1 VFIGII
7 YLIIGS
13 AMLFYGADFIVK
25 GGGRLASY
33 FGLSPIVIGLTVV
46 AFGTSLPELV
56 VSIAAAIEGSSPI
69 AIGNVV
75 GSNIANVG
83 LVLGLS
89 SLIFPIKINL
99 LQIKKDLII
108 YMFVCLM
115 FSAFCMNGLISREE
129 GLVLFLSVLIYTWYS
144 FYNSPKKSNN
154 EVYNGK
160 ELSNLWSLYLLIIA
174 GITLL
179 SFGANLFVKGAI
191 DIARYL
197 GISEIVIGMTIV
209 ALGTSLPELATSV
222 IASFRKEH
230 AISIGNIIGSNLFNL
245 LSVIGIVSLVTP
257 ITSPKE
263 ILFFEIPY
271 MIIYGLVLFPIGM
284 MKQPIHRTTAIF
296 LLLGYV
302 LFIYQLF

>member
-1 VFIGII
+1 MFIGII
-7 YLIIGS
+7 FLIIGS
-13 AMLFYGADFIVK
+13 AMLFYGAEFIVK
-25 GGGRLASY
+25 GGSQLARY

-56 VSIAAAIEGSSPI
+56 VSIVAAIGGSSPI

-83 LVLGLS
+83 LVLGIS

-99 LQIKKDLII
+99 SQIKNDLII
-108 YMFVCLM
+108 YIFVCLM
-115 FSAFCMNGLISREE
+115 FSAFCMNGSISRQE
-129 GLVLFLSVLIYTWYS
+129 GLILFLSVLIYTWYS
-144 FYNSPKKSNN
+144 FYYSSSKNN
-154 EVYNGK
+154 DEDVNDK
-160 ELSNLWSLYLLIIA
+160 NPSNLQMLFILIIS

-191 DIARYL
+191 DIARYF

-230 AISIGNIIGSNLFNL
+230 AISIGNIVGSNLFNL
-245 LSVIGIVSLVTP
+245 LSVIGIVSLVSP
-257 ITSPKE
+257 IESPKE

-271 MIIYGLVLFPIGM
+271 MIIYGLILFPIGM
-284 MKQPIHRTTAIF
+284 LKQPIHRLTAAF
-296 LLLGYV
+296 LLIGYL

>member
-1 VFIGII
+1 MSIGIL
-7 YLIIGS
+7 YLIFGS
-13 AMLFYGADFIVK
+13 AMLFYGADFMVR
-25 GGGRLASY
+25 GGSQVAKR

-56 VSIAAAIEGSSPI
+56 VSIAAAVEGSSPI

-89 SLIFPIKINL
+89 SLILPLKINL
-99 LQIKKDLII
+99 GQIKKDLII
-108 YMFVCLM
+108 YLAVCLL
-115 FSAFCMNGLISREE
+115 FTTFCVDGSVTRLEGLI
-129 GLVLFLSVLIYTWYS
+129 LFLCVIMYTLYS
-144 FYNSPKKSNN
+144 FSTSSNKNNPEESHSENIPNSLVS
-154 EVYNGK
+154 YA
-160 ELSNLWSLYLLIIA
+160 LIIS
-174 GITLL
+174 GISLL
-179 SFGANLFVKGAI
+179 SFGANLFVTGAI
-191 DIARYL
+191 DIARYF
-197 GISEIVIGMTIV
+197 GITEIVIGMTIV
-209 ALGTSLPELATSV
+209 ALGTSLPELATSI

-245 LSVIGIVSLVTP
+245 LSVIGIASLVTP
-257 ITSPKE
+257 IESPKE

-271 MIIYGLVLFPIGM
+271 MIFYGIILFPIGM
-284 MKQPIHRTTAIF
+284 MKQPIHRITSIL

>member
-1 VFIGII
+1 
-7 YLIIGS
+7 
-13 AMLFYGADFIVK
+13 MLFYGAEFIVK
-25 GGGRLASY
+25 GGSQLARY

-56 VSIAAAIEGSSPI
+56 VSIVAAIGGSSPI

-83 LVLGLS
+83 LVLGIS

-99 LQIKKDLII
+99 SQIKNDLII
-108 YMFVCLM
+108 YIFVCLM
-115 FSAFCMNGLISREE
+115 FSAFCMNGSISRQE
-129 GLVLFLSVLIYTWYS
+129 GLILFLSVLIYTWYS
-144 FYNSPKKSNN
+144 FYYSSSKNN
-154 EVYNGK
+154 DEDVNDK
-160 ELSNLWSLYLLIIA
+160 NQSNLRMLFILIIS

-191 DIARYL
+191 DIARYF

-230 AISIGNIIGSNLFNL
+230 AISIGNIVGSNLFNL
-245 LSVIGIVSLVTP
+245 LSVIGIVSLVSP
-257 ITSPKE
+257 IESPKE

-271 MIIYGLVLFPIGM
+271 MIIYGLILFPIGM
-284 MKQPIHRTTAIF
+284 LKQPIHRLTAAF
-296 LLLGYV
+296 LLIGYL

>member
-1 VFIGII
+1 
-7 YLIIGS
+7 
-13 AMLFYGADFIVK
+13 MLFYGAEFIVK
-25 GGGRLASY
+25 GGSRLARY

-56 VSIAAAIEGSSPI
+56 VSIVAAIGGSSPI

-83 LVLGLS
+83 LVLGIS

-99 LQIKKDLII
+99 SQIKNDLII
-108 YMFVCLM
+108 YIFVCLM
-115 FSAFCMNGLISREE
+115 FSAFCMNGSISRQE
-129 GLVLFLSVLIYTWYS
+129 GLILFLSVLIYTWYS
-144 FYNSPKKSNN
+144 FYYSSIKNN
-154 EVYNGK
+154 DEDVNDK
-160 ELSNLWSLYLLIIA
+160 NPSNLRMLFILIIS

-191 DIARYL
+191 DIARYF

-230 AISIGNIIGSNLFNL
+230 AISIGNIVGSNLFNL
-245 LSVIGIVSLVTP
+245 LSVIGIVSLVSP
-257 ITSPKE
+257 IESPKE

-271 MIIYGLVLFPIGM
+271 MIIYGLILFPIGM
-284 MKQPIHRTTAIF
+284 LKQPIHRLTAAF
-296 LLLGYV
+296 LLIGYL

>member
-1 VFIGII
+1 
-7 YLIIGS
+7 
-13 AMLFYGADFIVK
+13 MLFYGADFIVK
-25 GGGRLASY
+25 GGSQLASR

-56 VSIAAAIEGSSPI
+56 VSIAAVIEGSSPI

-89 SLIFPIKINL
+89 SLIFPLKISL
-99 LQIKKDLII
+99 IQIKRDLII
-108 YMFVCLM
+108 YIFVCAI
-115 FSAFCMNGLISREE
+115 FSLFCMNGTITREE
-129 GLVLFLSVLIYTWYS
+129 GLILFLSVIMYTWYS
-144 FYNSPKKSNN
+144 FYNPTISDNKNIIDENPSK
-154 EVYNGK
+154 
-160 ELSNLWSLYLLIIA
+160 LWMLYLFIFSGIA
-174 GITLL
+174 LL
-179 SFGANLFVKGAI
+179 SFGANLFIKGAI
-191 DIARYL
+191 DIARYF
-197 GISEIVIGMTIV
+197 GISEIVIGMSIV

-230 AISIGNIIGSNLFNL
+230 GISIGNIIGSNLFNL
-245 LSVIGIVSLVTP
+245 LSVIGIVSLLSP
-257 ITSPKE
+257 IESPKE

-271 MIIYGLVLFPIGM
+271 MVIYGLILFPIAW
-284 MKQPIHRTTAIF
+284 MKQPIHRFTSIS

>member
-1 VFIGII
+1 
-7 YLIIGS
+7 
-13 AMLFYGADFIVK
+13 MLFYGAEFIVK
-25 GGGRLASY
+25 GGSRLARY

-56 VSIAAAIEGSSPI
+56 VSIVAAIGGSSPI

-83 LVLGLS
+83 LVLGIS

-99 LQIKKDLII
+99 SQIKNDLII
-108 YMFVCLM
+108 YIFVCLM
-115 FSAFCMNGLISREE
+115 FSAFCMNGSISRQE
-129 GLVLFLSVLIYTWYS
+129 GLILFLSVLLYTWYS
-144 FYNSPKKSNN
+144 FYYSSSKNN
-154 EVYNGK
+154 DEDVNDK
-160 ELSNLWSLYLLIIA
+160 NPSNLRMLFILIIS

-191 DIARYL
+191 DIARYF

-230 AISIGNIIGSNLFNL
+230 AISIGNIVGSNLFNL
-245 LSVIGIVSLVTP
+245 LSVIGIVSLVSP
-257 ITSPKE
+257 IESPKE

-271 MIIYGLVLFPIGM
+271 MIIYGLILFPIGM
-284 MKQPIHRTTAIF
+284 LKQPIHRLTAAF
-296 LLLGYV
+296 LLIGYL

>member
-1 VFIGII
+1 
-7 YLIIGS
+7 
-13 AMLFYGADFIVK
+13 MLFYGAEFIVK
-25 GGGRLASY
+25 GGSQLARY

-56 VSIAAAIEGSSPI
+56 VSIVAAIGGSSPI

-83 LVLGLS
+83 LVLGIS

-99 LQIKKDLII
+99 SQIKNDLII
-108 YMFVCLM
+108 YIFVCLM
-115 FSAFCMNGLISREE
+115 FSAFCMNGSISRQE
-129 GLVLFLSVLIYTWYS
+129 GLILFLSVLVYTWYS
-144 FYNSPKKSNN
+144 FYYSSSKDNDEDVNDKNP
-154 EVYNGK
+154 
-160 ELSNLWSLYLLIIA
+160 SNLRMLFILIIS

-191 DIARYL
+191 DIARYF

-230 AISIGNIIGSNLFNL
+230 AISIGNIVGSNLFNL
-245 LSVIGIVSLVTP
+245 LSVIGIVSLVSP
-257 ITSPKE
+257 IESPKE

-271 MIIYGLVLFPIGM
+271 MIIYGLILFPIGM
-284 MKQPIHRTTAIF
+284 LKQPIHRLTAAF
-296 LLLGYV
+296 LLIGYL

>member
-1 VFIGII
+1 MFIGII
-7 YLIIGS
+7 FLIIGS
-13 AMLFYGADFIVK
+13 AMLFYGAEFIVK
-25 GGGRLASY
+25 GGSRLARY

-56 VSIAAAIEGSSPI
+56 VSIVAAIGGSSPI

-83 LVLGLS
+83 LVLGIS

-99 LQIKKDLII
+99 SQIKNDLII
-108 YMFVCLM
+108 YIFVCLM
-115 FSAFCMNGLISREE
+115 FSAFCMNGSISRQE
-129 GLVLFLSVLIYTWYS
+129 GLILFLCVLVYTWYS
-144 FYNSPKKSNN
+144 FYYSSSKNN
-154 EVYNGK
+154 DEDVNDK
-160 ELSNLWSLYLLIIA
+160 NPSNLRMLFILIIS

-191 DIARYL
+191 DIARYF

-230 AISIGNIIGSNLFNL
+230 AISIGNIVGSNLFNL
-245 LSVIGIVSLVTP
+245 LSVIGIVSLVSP
-257 ITSPKE
+257 IESPKE

-271 MIIYGLVLFPIGM
+271 MIIYGLILFPNGM
-284 MKQPIHRTTAIF
+284 LKQPIHRLTAAF
-296 LLLGYV
+296 LLIGYL

>member
-1 VFIGII
+1 
-7 YLIIGS
+7 
-13 AMLFYGADFIVK
+13 MLFYGAEFIVK
-25 GGGRLASY
+25 GGSRLARY

-56 VSIAAAIEGSSPI
+56 VSIVAAIGGSSPI

-83 LVLGLS
+83 LVLGIS

-99 LQIKKDLII
+99 SQIKNDLII
-108 YMFVCLM
+108 YIFVCLM
-115 FSAFCMNGLISREE
+115 FSAFCMNGSISRQE
-129 GLVLFLSVLIYTWYS
+129 GLILFLSVLIYTWYS
-144 FYNSPKKSNN
+144 FYYSSSKNN
-154 EVYNGK
+154 NDDVNDK
-160 ELSNLWSLYLLIIA
+160 NPSNLRMLFILIIS

-191 DIARYL
+191 DIARYF

-230 AISIGNIIGSNLFNL
+230 AISIGNIVGSNLFNL
-245 LSVIGIVSLVTP
+245 LSVIGIVSLVSP
-257 ITSPKE
+257 IESPKE

-271 MIIYGLVLFPIGM
+271 MIIYGLILFPIGM
-284 MKQPIHRTTAIF
+284 LKQPIHRLTAAF
-296 LLLGYV
+296 LLIGYL

>member
-7 YLIIGS
+7 FLIIGS
-13 AMLFYGADFIVK
+13 AMLFYGAEFIVK
-25 GGGRLASY
+25 GGSRLARY

-56 VSIAAAIEGSSPI
+56 VSIVAAIGGSSPI

-83 LVLGLS
+83 LVLGIS

-99 LQIKKDLII
+99 SQIKNDLII
-108 YMFVCLM
+108 YIFVCLM
-115 FSAFCMNGLISREE
+115 FSAFCMNGSISRQE
-129 GLVLFLSVLIYTWYS
+129 GLILFLSVLIYTWYS
-144 FYNSPKKSNN
+144 FYYSSSKNN
-154 EVYNGK
+154 DEDINDK
-160 ELSNLWSLYLLIIA
+160 NPSNLRMLFILIIS

-191 DIARYL
+191 DIARYF

-230 AISIGNIIGSNLFNL
+230 AISIGNIVGSNLFNL
-245 LSVIGIVSLVTP
+245 LSVIGIVSLVSP
-257 ITSPKE
+257 IESPKE

-271 MIIYGLVLFPIGM
+271 MIIYGLILFPIGM
-284 MKQPIHRTTAIF
+284 LKQPIHRLTAAF
-296 LLLGYV
+296 LLIGYL

>member
-7 YLIIGS
+7 FLIIGS
-13 AMLFYGADFIVK
+13 AMLFYGAEFIVK
-25 GGGRLASY
+25 GGSRLARY

-56 VSIAAAIEGSSPI
+56 VSIVAAIGGSSPI

-83 LVLGLS
+83 LVLGIS

-99 LQIKKDLII
+99 SQIKNDLII
-108 YMFVCLM
+108 YIFVCLM
-115 FSAFCMNGLISREE
+115 FSAFCMNGSISRQE
-129 GLVLFLSVLIYTWYS
+129 GLILFLSVLIYTWYS
-144 FYNSPKKSNN
+144 FYYSSIKNN
-154 EVYNGK
+154 DEDVNDK
-160 ELSNLWSLYLLIIA
+160 NPSNLRMLFILIIS

-191 DIARYL
+191 DIARYF

-230 AISIGNIIGSNLFNL
+230 AISIGNIVGSNLFNL
-245 LSVIGIVSLVTP
+245 LSVIGIVSLVSP
-257 ITSPKE
+257 IESPKE

-271 MIIYGLVLFPIGM
+271 MIIYGLILFPIGM
-284 MKQPIHRTTAIF
+284 LKQPIHRLTAAF
-296 LLLGYV
+296 LLIGYL

>member
-1 VFIGII
+1 MFIGII
-7 YLIIGS
+7 FLIIGS
-13 AMLFYGADFIVK
+13 AMLFYGAEFIVK
-25 GGGRLASY
+25 GGSRLARY

-56 VSIAAAIEGSSPI
+56 VSIVAAIGGSSPI

-83 LVLGLS
+83 LVLGIS

-99 LQIKKDLII
+99 SQIKNDLII
-108 YMFVCLM
+108 YIFVCLM
-115 FSAFCMNGLISREE
+115 FSAFCMNGSISRQE
-129 GLVLFLSVLIYTWYS
+129 GLILFLSVLVYTWYS
-144 FYNSPKKSNN
+144 FYYSSSKNN
-154 EVYNGK
+154 DEDVNDK
-160 ELSNLWSLYLLIIA
+160 NPSNLRMLFILIIS

-191 DIARYL
+191 DIARYF

-230 AISIGNIIGSNLFNL
+230 AISIGNIVGSNLFNL
-245 LSVIGIVSLVTP
+245 LSVIGIVSLVSP
-257 ITSPKE
+257 IESPKE

-271 MIIYGLVLFPIGM
+271 MIIYGLILFPIGM
-284 MKQPIHRTTAIF
+284 LKQPIHRLTAAF
-296 LLLGYV
+296 LLIGYL

>member
-1 VFIGII
+1 
-7 YLIIGS
+7 
-13 AMLFYGADFIVK
+13 MLFYGAEFIVK
-25 GGGRLASY
+25 GGSQLARY

-56 VSIAAAIEGSSPI
+56 VSIVAAIGGSSPI

-83 LVLGLS
+83 LVLGIS

-99 LQIKKDLII
+99 SQIKNDLII
-108 YMFVCLM
+108 YIFVCLM
-115 FSAFCMNGLISREE
+115 FSTFCMNGSISRQE
-129 GLVLFLSVLIYTWYS
+129 GLILFLSVLVYTWYS
-144 FYNSPKKSNN
+144 FYYSSSKNN
-154 EVYNGK
+154 DEDVNDK
-160 ELSNLWSLYLLIIA
+160 NPSNLRMLFILIIS

-191 DIARYL
+191 DIARYF

-230 AISIGNIIGSNLFNL
+230 AISIGNIVGSNLFNL
-245 LSVIGIVSLVTP
+245 LSVIGIVSLVSP
-257 ITSPKE
+257 IESPKE

-271 MIIYGLVLFPIGM
+271 MIIYGLILFPIGM
-284 MKQPIHRTTAIF
+284 LKQPIHRLTAAF
-296 LLLGYV
+296 LLIGYL

>member
-1 VFIGII
+1 
-7 YLIIGS
+7 
-13 AMLFYGADFIVK
+13 MLFYGAEFIVK
-25 GGGRLASY
+25 GGRRLARY

-56 VSIAAAIEGSSPI
+56 VSIVAAIGGSSPI

-83 LVLGLS
+83 LVLGIS

-99 LQIKKDLII
+99 SQIKNDLII
-108 YMFVCLM
+108 YIFVCLM
-115 FSAFCMNGLISREE
+115 FSAFCMNGSISRQE
-129 GLVLFLSVLIYTWYS
+129 GLILFLSVLIYTWYS
-144 FYNSPKKSNN
+144 FYYSSSKNN
-154 EVYNGK
+154 DEDVNDK
-160 ELSNLWSLYLLIIA
+160 NPSNLRMLFILIIS

-191 DIARYL
+191 DIARYF

-230 AISIGNIIGSNLFNL
+230 AISIGNIVGSNLFNL
-245 LSVIGIVSLVTP
+245 LSVIGIVSLVSP
-257 ITSPKE
+257 IESPKE

-271 MIIYGLVLFPIGM
+271 MIIYGLILFPIGM
-284 MKQPIHRTTAIF
+284 LKQPIHRLTAAF
-296 LLLGYV
+296 LLIGYL

>member
-1 VFIGII
+1 MFIGII
-7 YLIIGS
+7 FLIIGS
-13 AMLFYGADFIVK
+13 AMLFYGAEFIVK
-25 GGGRLASY
+25 GGSQLARY

-56 VSIAAAIEGSSPI
+56 VSIVAAIGGSSPI

-83 LVLGLS
+83 LVLGIS

-99 LQIKKDLII
+99 SQIKNDLII
-108 YMFVCLM
+108 YIFVCLM
-115 FSAFCMNGLISREE
+115 FSAFCMNGIISRQE
-129 GLVLFLSVLIYTWYS
+129 GLILFLSVLVYTWYS
-144 FYNSPKKSNN
+144 FYYSSSKNN
-154 EVYNGK
+154 DEDVNDK
-160 ELSNLWSLYLLIIA
+160 NPSNLRMLFILIIS

-191 DIARYL
+191 DIARYF

-230 AISIGNIIGSNLFNL
+230 AISIGNIVGSNLFNL
-245 LSVIGIVSLVTP
+245 LSVIGIVSLVSP
-257 ITSPKE
+257 IESPKE

-271 MIIYGLVLFPIGM
+271 MIIYGLILFPIGM
-284 MKQPIHRTTAIF
+284 LKQPIHRLTAAF
-296 LLLGYV
+296 LLIGYL

>member
-1 VFIGII
+1 
-7 YLIIGS
+7 
-13 AMLFYGADFIVK
+13 MLFYGAEFIVK
-25 GGGRLASY
+25 GGSRLARY

-56 VSIAAAIEGSSPI
+56 VSIVAAIGGSSPI

-83 LVLGLS
+83 LVLGIS
-89 SLIFPIKINL
+89 SSIFPIKINL
-99 LQIKKDLII
+99 SQIKNDLII
-108 YMFVCLM
+108 YIFVCLM
-115 FSAFCMNGLISREE
+115 FSAFCMNGSISRQE
-129 GLVLFLSVLIYTWYS
+129 GLILFLSVLVYTWYS
-144 FYNSPKKSNN
+144 FYYSSSKNN
-154 EVYNGK
+154 DEDVNDK
-160 ELSNLWSLYLLIIA
+160 NPSNLRMLFILIIS

-191 DIARYL
+191 DIARYF

-230 AISIGNIIGSNLFNL
+230 AISIGNIVGSNLFNL
-245 LSVIGIVSLVTP
+245 LSVIGIVSLLSP
-257 ITSPKE
+257 IESPKE

-271 MIIYGLVLFPIGM
+271 MIIYGLILFPIGM
-284 MKQPIHRTTAIF
+284 LKQPIHRLTAAF
-296 LLLGYV
+296 LLIGYL

>member
-1 VFIGII
+1 
-7 YLIIGS
+7 
-13 AMLFYGADFIVK
+13 MLFYGADFIVK
-25 GGGRLASY
+25 GGSQLASR

-56 VSIAAAIEGSSPI
+56 VSIVAAIEGSSPI

-89 SLIFPIKINL
+89 SLIFPLKINL
-99 LQIKKDLII
+99 IQIKRDLII
-108 YMFVCLM
+108 YIFVCAI
-115 FSAFCMNGLISREE
+115 FSLFCMNGTITREE
-129 GLVLFLSVLIYTWYS
+129 GLILFLSVIMYTWYS
-144 FYNSPKKSNN
+144 FYNPTISDNKNVIDENPSK
-154 EVYNGK
+154 
-160 ELSNLWSLYLLIIA
+160 LWMLYLFIFSGIA
-174 GITLL
+174 LL
-179 SFGANLFVKGAI
+179 SFGANLFIKGAI
-191 DIARYL
+191 DIARYF
-197 GISEIVIGMTIV
+197 GISEIVIGMSIV

-230 AISIGNIIGSNLFNL
+230 GISIGNIIGSNLFNL
-245 LSVIGIVSLVTP
+245 LSVIGIVSLLSP
-257 ITSPKE
+257 IESPKE

-271 MIIYGLVLFPIGM
+271 MIIYGLILFPIAW
-284 MKQPIHRTTAIF
+284 MKQPIHRFTSIS

>member
-7 YLIIGS
+7 FLIIGS
-13 AMLFYGADFIVK
+13 AMLFYGAEFIVK
-25 GGGRLASY
+25 GGSQLARY

-56 VSIAAAIEGSSPI
+56 VSIVAAIGGSSPI

-83 LVLGLS
+83 LVLGIS

-99 LQIKKDLII
+99 SQIKNDLII
-108 YMFVCLM
+108 YIFVCLM
-115 FSAFCMNGLISREE
+115 FSAFCMNGSISRQE
-129 GLVLFLSVLIYTWYS
+129 GLILFLSVLVYTWYS
-144 FYNSPKKSNN
+144 FYYSSSKNN
-154 EVYNGK
+154 DEDVNDK
-160 ELSNLWSLYLLIIA
+160 NPSNLRMLFILIIS

-191 DIARYL
+191 DIARYF

-230 AISIGNIIGSNLFNL
+230 AISIGNIVGSNLFNL
-245 LSVIGIVSLVTP
+245 LSVIGIVSLVSP
-257 ITSPKE
+257 IESPKE

-271 MIIYGLVLFPIGM
+271 MIIYGLILFPIGM
-284 MKQPIHRTTAIF
+284 LKQPIHRLTAAF
-296 LLLGYV
+296 LLIGYL

>member
-1 VFIGII
+1 
-7 YLIIGS
+7 
-13 AMLFYGADFIVK
+13 MLFYGAEFIVK
-25 GGGRLASY
+25 GGSRLARY

-56 VSIAAAIEGSSPI
+56 VSIVAAIGGSSPI

-83 LVLGLS
+83 LVLGIS

-99 LQIKKDLII
+99 SQIKNDLII
-108 YMFVCLM
+108 YIFVCLM
-115 FSAFCMNGLISREE
+115 FSAFCMNGSVSRQE
-129 GLVLFLSVLIYTWYS
+129 GLILFLSVLIYTWYS
-144 FYNSPKKSNN
+144 FYYSSIKNN
-154 EVYNGK
+154 DEDVNDK
-160 ELSNLWSLYLLIIA
+160 NPSNLRMLFILIIS

-191 DIARYL
+191 DIARYF

-230 AISIGNIIGSNLFNL
+230 AISIGNIVGSNLFNL
-245 LSVIGIVSLVTP
+245 LSVIGIVSLVSP
-257 ITSPKE
+257 IESPKE

-271 MIIYGLVLFPIGM
+271 MIIYGLILFPIGM
-284 MKQPIHRTTAIF
+284 LKQPIHRLTAAF
-296 LLLGYV
+296 LLIGYL

>member
-1 VFIGII
+1 MFIGII
-7 YLIIGS
+7 FLIIGS
-13 AMLFYGADFIVK
+13 AMLFYGAEFIVK
-25 GGGRLASY
+25 GGSQLARY

-56 VSIAAAIEGSSPI
+56 VSIVAAIGGSSPL

-83 LVLGLS
+83 LVLGVS

-99 LQIKKDLII
+99 SQIKNDLII
-108 YMFVCLM
+108 YIFVCLM
-115 FSAFCMNGLISREE
+115 FSAFCMNGSISRQE
-129 GLVLFLSVLIYTWYS
+129 GLILFLSVLIYTWYS
-144 FYNSPKKSNN
+144 FYYSSRKNN
-154 EVYNGK
+154 DEDVNDK
-160 ELSNLWSLYLLIIA
+160 NPSNLRMLFILIIS

-191 DIARYL
+191 DIARYF

-230 AISIGNIIGSNLFNL
+230 AISIGNIVGSNLFNL
-245 LSVIGIVSLVTP
+245 LSVIGIVSLVSP
-257 ITSPKE
+257 IESPKE

-271 MIIYGLVLFPIGM
+271 MIIYGLILFPIGM
-284 MKQPIHRTTAIF
+284 LKQPIHRSTAAF
-296 LLLGYV
+296 LLIGYL

>member
-1 VFIGII
+1 MFIGII
-7 YLIIGS
+7 FLIIGS
-13 AMLFYGADFIVK
+13 ALLFYGAEFIVK
-25 GGGRLASY
+25 GGSQLARY

-56 VSIAAAIEGSSPI
+56 VSIVAAIGGSSPI

-83 LVLGLS
+83 LVLGIS

-99 LQIKKDLII
+99 SQIKNDLII
-108 YMFVCLM
+108 YIFVCLM
-115 FSAFCMNGLISREE
+115 FSAFCMNGSISRQE
-129 GLVLFLSVLIYTWYS
+129 GLILFLSVLIYTWYS
-144 FYNSPKKSNN
+144 FYYSSSKNN
-154 EVYNGK
+154 DEDVNDK
-160 ELSNLWSLYLLIIA
+160 NPSNLRMLFILIIS

-191 DIARYL
+191 DIARYF

-230 AISIGNIIGSNLFNL
+230 AISIGNIVGSNLFNL
-245 LSVIGIVSLVTP
+245 LSVIGIVSLVSP
-257 ITSPKE
+257 IESPKE

-271 MIIYGLVLFPIGM
+271 MIIYGLILFPIGM
-284 MKQPIHRTTAIF
+284 LKQPIHRLTAAF
-296 LLLGYV
+296 LLIGYL

>member
-1 VFIGII
+1 
-7 YLIIGS
+7 
-13 AMLFYGADFIVK
+13 MLFYGAEFIVK
-25 GGGRLASY
+25 GGSQLARY

-56 VSIAAAIEGSSPI
+56 VSIVAAIGGSSPI

-83 LVLGLS
+83 LVLGVS

-99 LQIKKDLII
+99 SQIKNDLII
-108 YMFVCLM
+108 YIFVCLM
-115 FSAFCMNGLISREE
+115 FSAFCMNGSISRQE
-129 GLVLFLSVLIYTWYS
+129 GLILFLSVLIYTWYS
-144 FYNSPKKSNN
+144 FYYSSSKNN
-154 EVYNGK
+154 DEDVNDK
-160 ELSNLWSLYLLIIA
+160 NPSNLRMLFILIIS

-191 DIARYL
+191 DIARYF

-230 AISIGNIIGSNLFNL
+230 AISIGNIVGSNLFNL
-245 LSVIGIVSLVTP
+245 LSVIGIVSLVSP
-257 ITSPKE
+257 IEAPKE

-271 MIIYGLVLFPIGM
+271 MIIYGLILFPIGM
-284 MKQPIHRTTAIF
+284 LKQPIHRLTAAF
-296 LLLGYV
+296 LLIGYL

>member
-1 VFIGII
+1 
-7 YLIIGS
+7 
-13 AMLFYGADFIVK
+13 MLFYGAEFIVK
-25 GGGRLASY
+25 GGSRLARY

-56 VSIAAAIEGSSPI
+56 VSIVAAIGGSSPI

-83 LVLGLS
+83 LVLGIS

-99 LQIKKDLII
+99 SQIKNDLII
-108 YMFVCLM
+108 YIFVCLM
-115 FSAFCMNGLISREE
+115 FSAFCMNGSISRQE
-129 GLVLFLSVLIYTWYS
+129 GLILFLCVLVYTWYS
-144 FYNSPKKSNN
+144 FYYSSSKNN
-154 EVYNGK
+154 DEDVNDK
-160 ELSNLWSLYLLIIA
+160 NPSNLRMLFILIIS

-191 DIARYL
+191 DIARYF

-230 AISIGNIIGSNLFNL
+230 AISIGNIVGSNLFNL
-245 LSVIGIVSLVTP
+245 LSVIGIVSLVSP
-257 ITSPKE
+257 IESPKE

-271 MIIYGLVLFPIGM
+271 MIIYGLILFPIGM
-284 MKQPIHRTTAIF
+284 LKQPIHRLTAAF
-296 LLLGYV
+296 LLIGYL

>member
-1 VFIGII
+1 MFIGII
-7 YLIIGS
+7 FLIIGS
-13 AMLFYGADFIVK
+13 AMLFYGAEFIVK
-25 GGGRLASY
+25 GGSRLARY

-56 VSIAAAIEGSSPI
+56 VSIVAAIGGSSPI

-83 LVLGLS
+83 LVLGIS

-99 LQIKKDLII
+99 SQIKNDLII
-108 YMFVCLM
+108 YIFVCLM
-115 FSAFCMNGLISREE
+115 FSAFCMNGSISRQE
-129 GLVLFLSVLIYTWYS
+129 GLILFLSVLIYTWYS
-144 FYNSPKKSNN
+144 FYYSSIKNN
-154 EVYNGK
+154 DEDVNDK
-160 ELSNLWSLYLLIIA
+160 NPSNLRMLFILIIS

-191 DIARYL
+191 DIARYF

-230 AISIGNIIGSNLFNL
+230 ALSIGNIVGSNLFNL
-245 LSVIGIVSLVTP
+245 LSVIGIVSLVSP
-257 ITSPKE
+257 IESPKE

-271 MIIYGLVLFPIGM
+271 MIIYGLILFPIGM
-284 MKQPIHRTTAIF
+284 LKQPIHRLTAAF
-296 LLLGYV
+296 LLIGYL

>member
-1 VFIGII
+1 MFIGII
-7 YLIIGS
+7 FLIIGS
-13 AMLFYGADFIVK
+13 AMLFYGAEFIVK
-25 GGGRLASY
+25 GGSQLARY

-56 VSIAAAIEGSSPI
+56 VSIVAAIGGSSPI

-83 LVLGLS
+83 LVLGIS

-99 LQIKKDLII
+99 SQIKNDLII
-108 YMFVCLM
+108 YIFVCLM
-115 FSAFCMNGLISREE
+115 FSAFCMNGSISRQE
-129 GLVLFLSVLIYTWYS
+129 GLILFLSVLIYTWYS
-144 FYNSPKKSNN
+144 FYYSSSKNN
-154 EVYNGK
+154 DEDVNDK
-160 ELSNLWSLYLLIIA
+160 NPSNLRMLFILIIS

-191 DIARYL
+191 DIARYFE
-197 GISEIVIGMTIV
+197 ISEIVIGMTIV

-230 AISIGNIIGSNLFNL
+230 AISIGNIVGSNLFNL
-245 LSVIGIVSLVTP
+245 LSVIGIVSLVSP
-257 ITSPKE
+257 IESPKE

-271 MIIYGLVLFPIGM
+271 MIIYGLILFPIGM
-284 MKQPIHRTTAIF
+284 LKQPIHRLTAAF
-296 LLLGYV
+296 LLIGYL

>member
-1 VFIGII
+1 MFIGII
-7 YLIIGS
+7 FLIIGS
-13 AMLFYGADFIVK
+13 AMLFYGAEFIVK
-25 GGGRLASY
+25 GGSQLARY

-56 VSIAAAIEGSSPI
+56 VSIVAAIGGSSPI

-83 LVLGLS
+83 LVLGIS

-99 LQIKKDLII
+99 SQIKNDLII
-108 YMFVCLM
+108 YIFVCLM
-115 FSAFCMNGLISREE
+115 FSAFCMNGSISRQE
-129 GLVLFLSVLIYTWYS
+129 GLILFLSVLIYTWYS
-144 FYNSPKKSNN
+144 FYYSSSKNN
-154 EVYNGK
+154 DEDVNDK
-160 ELSNLWSLYLLIIA
+160 NPSNLRMLFILIIS

-191 DIARYL
+191 DIARYF

-230 AISIGNIIGSNLFNL
+230 AISIGNIVGSNLFNL
-245 LSVIGIVSLVTP
+245 LSVIGIVSLVSP
-257 ITSPKE
+257 IESPKE

-271 MIIYGLVLFPIGM
+271 MIIYGLILFPIGM
-284 MKQPIHRTTAIF
+284 LKQPIHRLTATF
-296 LLLGYV
+296 LLIGYL

>member
-7 YLIIGS
+7 FLIIGS
-13 AMLFYGADFIVK
+13 AMLFYGAEFIVK
-25 GGGRLASY
+25 GGSQLARY

-56 VSIAAAIEGSSPI
+56 VSIVAAIGGSSPI

-83 LVLGLS
+83 LVLGIS

-99 LQIKKDLII
+99 SQIKNDLII
-108 YMFVCLM
+108 YIFVCLM
-115 FSAFCMNGLISREE
+115 FSAFCMNGSISRQE
-129 GLVLFLSVLIYTWYS
+129 GLILFLSVLIYTWYS
-144 FYNSPKKSNN
+144 FYYSSSKNN
-154 EVYNGK
+154 DEDVNDK
-160 ELSNLWSLYLLIIA
+160 NPSNLRMLFILIIS

-191 DIARYL
+191 DIARYF

-230 AISIGNIIGSNLFNL
+230 AISIGNIVGSNLFNL
-245 LSVIGIVSLVTP
+245 LSVIGIVSLVSP
-257 ITSPKE
+257 IESPKE

-271 MIIYGLVLFPIGM
+271 MIIYGLILFPIGM
-284 MKQPIHRTTAIF
+284 LKQPIHRLTAAF
-296 LLLGYV
+296 LLIGYL

>member
-1 VFIGII
+1 
-7 YLIIGS
+7 
-13 AMLFYGADFIVK
+13 MLFYGAEFIVK
-25 GGGRLASY
+25 GGSRLARY

-56 VSIAAAIEGSSPI
+56 VSIVAAIGGSSPI

-83 LVLGLS
+83 LVLGIS

-99 LQIKKDLII
+99 SQIKNDLII
-108 YMFVCLM
+108 YIFVCLM
-115 FSAFCMNGLISREE
+115 FSAFCMNGSISRQE
-129 GLVLFLSVLIYTWYS
+129 GLILFLCVLVYTWYS
-144 FYNSPKKSNN
+144 FYYSSSKNN
-154 EVYNGK
+154 DEDVNDK
-160 ELSNLWSLYLLIIA
+160 NPSNLRMLFILIIS

-191 DIARYL
+191 DIARYF

-230 AISIGNIIGSNLFNL
+230 AISIGNIVGSNLFNL
-245 LSVIGIVSLVTP
+245 LSVIGIVSLVSP
-257 ITSPKE
+257 IESPKE

-271 MIIYGLVLFPIGM
+271 MIIYGLILFPIGM
-284 MKQPIHRTTAIF
+284 LKQPIHRFTAAF
-296 LLLGYV
+296 LLIGYL

>member
-1 VFIGII
+1 
-7 YLIIGS
+7 
-13 AMLFYGADFIVK
+13 M
-25 GGGRLASY
+25 
-33 FGLSPIVIGLTVV
+33 IGLTVV

-56 VSIAAAIEGSSPI
+56 VSIVAAIGGSSPI

-83 LVLGLS
+83 LVLGIS

-99 LQIKKDLII
+99 SQIKNDLII
-108 YMFVCLM
+108 YIFVCLM
-115 FSAFCMNGLISREE
+115 FSAFCMNGSISRQE
-129 GLVLFLSVLIYTWYS
+129 GLILFLSVLIYTWYS
-144 FYNSPKKSNN
+144 FYYSSSNN
-154 EVYNGK
+154 NDEDVNDK
-160 ELSNLWSLYLLIIA
+160 NPSNLRMLFILIIS

-191 DIARYL
+191 DIARYF

-230 AISIGNIIGSNLFNL
+230 AISIGNIVGSNLFNL
-245 LSVIGIVSLVTP
+245 LSVIGIVSLVSP
-257 ITSPKE
+257 IESPKE

-271 MIIYGLVLFPIGM
+271 MIIYGLILFPIGM
-284 MKQPIHRTTAIF
+284 LKQPIHRLTAAF
-296 LLLGYV
+296 LLIGYL

>member
-1 VFIGII
+1 
-7 YLIIGS
+7 
-13 AMLFYGADFIVK
+13 MLFYGAEFIVK
-25 GGGRLASY
+25 GGSQLARY

-56 VSIAAAIEGSSPI
+56 VSIVAAIGGSSPI

-83 LVLGLS
+83 LVLGIS

-99 LQIKKDLII
+99 SQIKNDLII
-108 YMFVCLM
+108 YIFVCLM
-115 FSAFCMNGLISREE
+115 FSTFCMNGSISRQE
-129 GLVLFLSVLIYTWYS
+129 GLILFLCVLVYTWYS
-144 FYNSPKKSNN
+144 FYYSSSKNN
-154 EVYNGK
+154 DEDVNDK
-160 ELSNLWSLYLLIIA
+160 NPSNLRMLFILIIS

-191 DIARYL
+191 DIARYF

-230 AISIGNIIGSNLFNL
+230 AISIGNIVGSNLFNL
-245 LSVIGIVSLVTP
+245 LSVIGIVSLVSP
-257 ITSPKE
+257 IESPKE

-271 MIIYGLVLFPIGM
+271 MIIYGLILFPIGM
-284 MKQPIHRTTAIF
+284 LKQPIHRLTAAF
-296 LLLGYV
+296 LLIGYL

>member
-7 YLIIGS
+7 FLIIGS
-13 AMLFYGADFIVK
+13 AMLFYGAEFIVK
-25 GGGRLASY
+25 GGSRLARY

-56 VSIAAAIEGSSPI
+56 VSIVAAIGGSSPI

-83 LVLGLS
+83 LVLGIS

-99 LQIKKDLII
+99 SQIKNDLII
-108 YMFVCLM
+108 YIFVCLM
-115 FSAFCMNGLISREE
+115 FSAFCMNGSISRQE
-129 GLVLFLSVLIYTWYS
+129 GLILFLSVLVYTWYS
-144 FYNSPKKSNN
+144 FYYSSSKNN
-154 EVYNGK
+154 DEDVNDK
-160 ELSNLWSLYLLIIA
+160 NPSNLRMLFILIIS

-191 DIARYL
+191 DIARYF

-230 AISIGNIIGSNLFNL
+230 AISIGNIVGSNLFNL
-245 LSVIGIVSLVTP
+245 LSVIGIVSLVSP
-257 ITSPKE
+257 IESPKE

-271 MIIYGLVLFPIGM
+271 MIIYGLILFPIGM
-284 MKQPIHRTTAIF
+284 LKQPIHRLTAAF
-296 LLLGYV
+296 LLIGYL

>member
-1 VFIGII
+1 MFIGII
-7 YLIIGS
+7 FLIIGS
-13 AMLFYGADFIVK
+13 AMLFYGAEFIVK
-25 GGGRLASY
+25 GGSQLARY

-56 VSIAAAIEGSSPI
+56 VSIVAAIGGSSPI

-83 LVLGLS
+83 LVLGIS

-99 LQIKKDLII
+99 SQIKNDLII
-108 YMFVCLM
+108 YIFVCLM
-115 FSAFCMNGLISREE
+115 FSAFCMNGSISRQE
-129 GLVLFLSVLIYTWYS
+129 GLILFLSVLIYTWYS
-144 FYNSPKKSNN
+144 FYYSSSKNN
-154 EVYNGK
+154 DEDVNDK
-160 ELSNLWSLYLLIIA
+160 NPSNLRMLFILIIS

-191 DIARYL
+191 DIARYF

-230 AISIGNIIGSNLFNL
+230 AISIGNIVGSNLFNL
-245 LSVIGIVSLVTP
+245 LSVIGIVSLVSP
-257 ITSPKE
+257 IESPKE

-271 MIIYGLVLFPIGM
+271 KIIYGLILFPIGM
-284 MKQPIHRTTAIF
+284 LKQPIHRLTAAF
-296 LLLGYV
+296 LLIGYL